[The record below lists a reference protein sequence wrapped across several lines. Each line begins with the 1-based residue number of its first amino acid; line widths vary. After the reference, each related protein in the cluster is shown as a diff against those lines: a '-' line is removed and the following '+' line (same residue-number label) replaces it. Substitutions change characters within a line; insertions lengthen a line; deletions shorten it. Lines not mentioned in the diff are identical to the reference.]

1 MRCKQCGEPFS
12 KTDSFEIWEI
22 KRQYVRPDP
31 NGPTATVHLE
41 DAGAFCSRNCMRDYL
56 GPGDRSG
63 VFNIR
68 ECDT

>member
-1 MRCKQCGEPFS
+1 MQTAASPFS
-12 KTDSFEIWEI
+12 KTEPFEIWEM

-31 NGPTATVHLE
+31 SGPTGTVHLE

-68 ECDT
+68 KRDT

>member
-1 MRCKQCGEPFS
+1 MQTVRRAVLENRLL
-12 KTDSFEIWEI
+12 EIWEI

-41 DAGAFCSRNCMRDYL
+41 DAGALCSRNCMRDYL